1 MSAETDQEFLG
12 DGIAEDVLT
21 ELSKLRWLLVI
32 ARNSCVNVLG

>member
-32 ARNSCVNVLG
+32 ARNSSFTYKG